1 MARVEDKILYT
12 KTVLF
17 ILYIFHGG
25 NERYVKRTHA
35 QHILRGRKLQ
45 VSVNSQYTPP
55 LRWHTYGSHTTH
67 RIYMVEP
74 KVHSFIHGA
83 RSPGPRALFPQRA
96 TSPPAPHAALPVAAM
111 LSLPA
116 STPRSSGPRPYL
128 PFGANALKQSSPP
141 PSSSQLLG
149 PRPPPRPPP
158 PPILPR
164 SVAAGPF
171 E

>member
-1 MARVEDKILYT
+1 MVLACLSAFYPPLRNYPAKSARMSV
-12 KTVLF
+12 
-17 ILYIFHGG
+17 
-25 NERYVKRTHA
+25 
-35 QHILRGRKLQ
+35 LRGRKLQ

-67 RIYMVEP
+67 RIYLVEP

-96 TSPPAPHAALPVAAM
+96 TSPPAPHDALPVAAM

-128 PFGANALKQSSPP
+128 PFGANALRQSSPP